1 MPVLNIVKEHDSG
14 IVVSDKVP
22 VQCRADGLEF
32 MAQVN
37 ANSKLDWKI
46 IDYSWDMLGLDTEP
60 EILVNPTG
68 GRLGKLL

>member
-1 MPVLNIVKEHDSG
+1 MPVLNIVRQHDTG
-14 IVVSDKVP
+14 IVISGKVP
-22 VQCRADGLEF
+22 VNSKADGLEF

-37 ANSKLDWKI
+37 ANPSLDWKI
-46 IDYSWDMLGLDTEP
+46 IDFSWDFLGIGTED

>member
-1 MPVLNIVKEHDSG
+1 MFVLNIVKEHDSG
-14 IVVSDKVP
+14 IVVSDKVE
-22 VQCRADGLEF
+22 VKCRADGIEF

-37 ANSKLDWKI
+37 ANPMLDWKI
-46 IDYSWDMLGLDTEP
+46 IDFSWDILGLDTEP